1 MALEE
6 FSQRSCGSC
15 GVLVICWP
23 LNFVE
28 NEGCLFC
35 TRCPGHKR
43 CRISVAMS
51 QIKTVLMLN
60 VIAKLITMFGTLDET
75 ELHELLQ
82 RGPYPTR
89 LSLTASW
96 QWTWAAS
103 WSALGLHRGSC
114 PGSCLS
120 ARFCFF
126 RFLCLLL
133 ICLNSC
139 PLTRLKP
146 SLFEHSCPAVELS
159 LVS

>member
-1 MALEE
+1 M
-6 FSQRSCGSC
+6 
-15 GVLVICWP
+15 ICWL

-51 QIKTVLMLN
+51 QMQMNKTF
-60 VIAKLITMFGTLDET
+60 IANLITMFGTLAET

-82 RGPYPTR
+82 EGLYPTR
-89 LSLTASW
+89 LCLTASW

-126 RFLCLLL
+126 RFLCLLP

-139 PLTRLKP
+139 PLTHLKP
-146 SLFEHSCPAVELS
+146 SLFEHSCPAAELS